1 MNRDFAAEQARD
13 HALEYVRLV
22 VPMLA
27 RAPIAEEDRRD
38 LELALGLD
46 LSNPGIVSVT
56 TVGLDLPAPE
66 SDIRAAVAELSAIR
80 LADLGI
86 DVGAITQGQ
95 GEAIERLLAKTK
107 RLRQARSVT
116 PGMLL
121 RRLWRGHLAAALE
134 VLGGLPVSDET
145 FRWLRREV
153 LHLAGVRR
161 LIDGFYVS
169 EEVGRSGKVGAISV
183 EDSSE
188 KLAAAEVEDLLCRR
202 ETIAAWAW
210 ESIVDDEDGGS
221 DVEAEPVPG
230 FRRAIDAKK
239 KAKAEA
245 AKEAQSRRDRE
256 EAEVAEAERKASR
269 QRVEALRAQKRA
281 AQPAKNT
288 RTREKILAELAARVE
303 ELEQPGADGHDGLG

>member
-169 EEVGRSGKVGAISV
+169 EEVGRSGKVGAVSV

-188 KLAAAEVEDLLCRR
+188 KLAAAEADDLLCRR

-210 ESIVDDEDGGS
+210 ESIADDEDGGS

-245 AKEAQSRRDRE
+245 AKEAQARRDRE
-256 EAEVAEAERKASR
+256 KAEVAEAERKASR
-269 QRVEALRAQKRA
+269 QRVVAWQAQKRA
-281 AQPAKNT
+281 ERKNRST
-288 RTREKILAELAARVE
+288 RSRQRILAEMAASTE
-303 ELEQPGADGHDGLG
+303 ELEQPGDDGHDGLG